1 MTKASSIYLP
11 KPEPGNDLVLPNG
24 NLRPLQVM
32 AKGPKHLADKAA
44 GGVVSA
50 CPWQESAR
58 VQAEEIYDTVDVSP
72 KFPGGVEANMKFL
85 VDHVSYP
92 KACIENGISGRV
104 LVQFVV
110 DKDGTLRNIKA
121 IQSPDPRLSEEAV
134 RVVKLMPKWE
144 PGKKDGKAVA
154 VRYVLPIT
162 FRLK

>member
-1 MTKASSIYLP
+1 M
-11 KPEPGNDLVLPNG
+11 
-24 NLRPLQVM
+24 
-32 AKGPKHLADKAA
+32 
-44 GGVVSA
+44 
-50 CPWQESAR
+50 
-58 VQAEEIYDTVDVSP
+58 
-72 KFPGGVEANMKFL
+72 
-85 VDHVSYP
+85 
-92 KACIENGISGRV
+92 
-104 LVQFVV
+104 